1 MNQKITIKKIAEHC
15 GVSIATVSR
24 AINGSSYV
32 SAELQKK
39 IREYIEDVGWH
50 PSGLIRK
57 LPDKMNTEIIVV
69 GSLSLL
75 EHAENSQGLKLLLE
89 NLYQA
94 GFSPVLRLG
103 HRAEALRQCLKE
115 KPSLVLLSGY
125 SDRLYN
131 EVKQLLEAGIRV
143 VGLGDSYEPPCLLLS
158 SDHCAAAREAAAVL
172 KKNGA
177 RKIAFFAGM
186 GAQPHPDDL
195 IKIYPPPARMIQ
207 GIQKIFLE
215 FDYTRDAVSDCFG
228 DLSTFREMLSN
239 DQYDGW
245 ILSGSDRLNE
255 MISQIGAIGVMNR
268 KVVLLQP
275 YPTKELPPVCLQVLV
290 ENVSERYRKLVECL
304 QRPFVKG
311 GKNIFLPYFGLNS
324 GKK

>member
-103 HRAEALRQCLKE
+103 HRAETLRQCLKE

-143 VGLGDSYEPPCLLLS
+143 VGLGDSYEPPCQLLS

-195 IKIYPPPARMIQ
+195 IKIYPPAARMIQ
-207 GIQKIFLE
+207 GIQKIFPE

-311 GKNIFLPYFGLNS
+311 GKNIFVPYFGLNS

>member
-103 HRAEALRQCLKE
+103 HRAETLRQC
-115 KPSLVLLSGY
+115 
-125 SDRLYN
+125 
-131 EVKQLLEAGIRV
+131 
-143 VGLGDSYEPPCLLLS
+143 
-158 SDHCAAAREAAAVL
+158 
-172 KKNGA
+172 
-177 RKIAFFAGM
+177 
-186 GAQPHPDDL
+186 
-195 IKIYPPPARMIQ
+195 
-207 GIQKIFLE
+207 
-215 FDYTRDAVSDCFG
+215 
-228 DLSTFREMLSN
+228 
-239 DQYDGW
+239 
-245 ILSGSDRLNE
+245 
-255 MISQIGAIGVMNR
+255 
-268 KVVLLQP
+268 
-275 YPTKELPPVCLQVLV
+275 
-290 ENVSERYRKLVECL
+290 
-304 QRPFVKG
+304 
-311 GKNIFLPYFGLNS
+311 
-324 GKK
+324 